1 MITSADLT
9 SPLGPLRRETF
20 RDPSEAVFGARVD
33 NLVSKAQ
40 LTVGRKITDINI
52 DVDDAVEALS
62 LALAFEMA
70 ASIWAGLPKA
80 ESVSGEV
87 SLEYL
92 SPEELRKE
100 AALYAERYTAIMNL
114 LLTPVGE
121 EPPPRRS
128 GRLRRV

>member
-1 MITSADLT
+1 MITSAELT

-20 RDPSEAVFGARVD
+20 RDPSEEVFGARVE
-33 NLVSKAQ
+33 NLLVKAQ
-40 LTVGRKITDINI
+40 LTVDRKVNDMNV
-52 DVDDAVEALS
+52 DVDDAVEVLA

-70 ASIWAGLPKA
+70 ASIWVGLPKS
-80 ESVSGEV
+80 ESVAGDV

-92 SPEELRKE
+92 SPDELRKE
-100 AALYAERYTAIMNL
+100 AALYAERYTAAIDL
-114 LLTPVGE
+114 LTTPVGV